1 MFKHLVILYS
11 YYNLLSD
18 AQFLCHFLFYIAKR
32 EGDTKVIQRSL
43 EGQCKGKCT
52 AKTMSEV
59 FVILYS
65 YYNLFSEAHFLYYSF
80 LFHMA
85 RRAGHTKVNV
95 RSYVL
100 SNVL

>member
-1 MFKHLVILYS
+1 MY
-11 YYNLLSD
+11 
-18 AQFLCHFLFYIAKR
+18 
-32 EGDTKVIQRSL
+32 
-43 EGQCKGKCT
+43 CKSHI
-52 AKTMSEV
+52 KTMSEA

-65 YYNLFSEAHFLYYSF
+65 YYNLFSDAHVLYYAF
-80 LFHMA
+80 LFYMA